1 MRVEVK
7 IWASNDNHQ
16 KLYYTCMN
24 KPKCDYYKWSVSE
37 RDNFNNGVVF
47 ELNMVG
53 MVDSHVIS
61 IIDNNVK

>member
-1 MRVEVK
+1 
-7 IWASNDNHQ
+7 
-16 KLYYTCMN
+16 MN